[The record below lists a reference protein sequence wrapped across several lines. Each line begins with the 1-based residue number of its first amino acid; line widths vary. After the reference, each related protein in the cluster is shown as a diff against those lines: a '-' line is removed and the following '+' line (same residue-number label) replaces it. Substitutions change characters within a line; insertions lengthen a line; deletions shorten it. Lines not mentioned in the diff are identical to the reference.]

1 MHSAPRIA
9 ARLLVAFALAGCVA
23 AHQGPKP
30 APGAPTATSS
40 IPVAVWFDD
49 YREVLAGTLTLDPVL
64 HLGFVDL
71 QSKVSGARCVG
82 QSRMV
87 LMPPG
92 TGPGSGSCEGVRGAI
107 SLGCSDG
114 RSLAGAWQSS
124 GRCEQAYGVGQD
136 ADGARFHLI
145 YGMSPVGNGLV
156 VGDALESLR
165 DRPALPPIGDAEGTS
180 ARKASTGTGFFV
192 TRSGHVLT
200 AMHVVEGAQQV
211 QVLVGDD
218 LLDAR
223 VLATDESDDLALL
236 EVQSIARPLPVRRT
250 SGLAKGEEVL
260 TLGYPVPVL
269 QGRELKATFG
279 HVNALSGLQGDPRFA
294 QVDVPIQPGNSGGP
308 LLDDEGEVVGVV
320 MGTLDPS
327 VLGRVAGFVPQ
338 NVNYALKSER
348 VQRFLSRNLPQDALL
363 DDTAERHRASLEE
376 LIAQAETSVV
386 LVVAQ

>member
-1 MHSAPRIA
+1 MHSALRVA
-9 ARLLVAFALAGCVA
+9 ALLLLAGCAVGRETPETA
-23 AHQGPKP
+23 RSG
-30 APGAPTATSS
+30 GAGTSS

-49 YREVLAGTLTLDPVL
+49 YREVLAGTLTLDPLL
-64 HLGFVDL
+64 HVGFVDL
-71 QSKVSGARCVG
+71 QSQASGIRCVG
-82 QSRMV
+82 ESRV
-87 LMPPG
+87 VRMPPS
-92 TGPGSGSCEGVRGAI
+92 TGPSSGTCAGVRGAL

-114 RSLAGAWQSS
+114 RSLAGTWRSE
-124 GRCEQAYGVGQD
+124 GRCGQAYGLGQD
-136 ADGARFHLI
+136 GDGARFHLV
-145 YGMSPVGNGLV
+145 YGMSHVGARLV
-156 VGDALESLR
+156 VGDALDSLR
-165 DRPALPPIGDAEGTS
+165 ERPALPPLDDDAGAA
-180 ARKASTGTGFFV
+180 ARKSSTGTGFFV

-200 AMHVVEGAQQV
+200 AKHVVDGAQQV

-223 VLATDESDDLALL
+223 VLATDENDDLALL
-236 EVQSIARPLPVRRT
+236 EVQSITRPLPVRRT

-348 VQRFLSRNLPQDALL
+348 LQRFLARNLPENALL
-363 DDTAERHRASLEE
+363 DDTETRQRSPLEE
-376 LIAQAETSVV
+376 LIAQAESSVV

>member
-1 MHSAPRIA
+1 MPPAPRALLRILLA
-9 ARLLVAFALAGCVA
+9 LLLVSCAAGSPGRRAAPSAVRTPTSVPVA
-23 AHQGPKP
+23 A
-30 APGAPTATSS
+30 
-40 IPVAVWFDD
+40 WFDD
-49 YREVLAGTLTLDPVL
+49 YREVLSGTLTVDPVL
-64 HLGFVDL
+64 HTGFLDL
-71 QSKVSGARCVG
+71 QSEVSGIRCVG
-82 QSRMV
+82 ESRLV

-92 TGPGSGSCEGVRGAI
+92 TGAAGGSCDGVRGAI

-114 RSLAGAWQSS
+114 RSLAGAWQSH
-124 GRCEQAYGVGQD
+124 GRCGQAYGVGQD
-136 ADGARFHLI
+136 ADGARFHLV
-145 YGMSPVGNGLV
+145 YGMSPIGNGLV
-156 VGDALESLR
+156 VSDALESLH
-165 DRPALPPIGDAEGTS
+165 DRPALPPVGDAEGAA

-200 AMHVVEGAQQV
+200 AEHVVEGAQQV

-223 VLATDESDDLALL
+223 VLARDTNDDLALL
-236 EVQSIARPLPVRRT
+236 EVQAITRPLPVRRT

-327 VLGRVAGFVPQ
+327 LLGQVAGFVPQ

-348 VQRFLSRNLPQDALL
+348 VERFLSRNLPQDALL
-363 DDTAERHRASLEE
+363 DDTTERHPSPLEE
-376 LIAQAETSVV
+376 LIAQAEASVV
-386 LVVAQ
+386 LVIAQ

>member
-1 MHSAPRIA
+1 M
-9 ARLLVAFALAGCVA
+9 
-23 AHQGPKP
+23 
-30 APGAPTATSS
+30 
-40 IPVAVWFDD
+40 
-49 YREVLAGTLTLDPVL
+49 
-64 HLGFVDL
+64 VD
-71 QSKVSGARCVG
+71 
-82 QSRMV
+82 
-87 LMPPG
+87 
-92 TGPGSGSCEGVRGAI
+92 
-107 SLGCSDG
+107 
-114 RSLAGAWQSS
+114 
-124 GRCEQAYGVGQD
+124 
-136 ADGARFHLI
+136 
-145 YGMSPVGNGLV
+145 
-156 VGDALESLR
+156 
-165 DRPALPPIGDAEGTS
+165 
-180 ARKASTGTGFFV
+180 
-192 TRSGHVLT
+192 
-200 AMHVVEGAQQV
+200 GAQQV

-236 EVQSIARPLPVRRT
+236 EIQSITRPLPVRRT

-348 VQRFLSRNLPQDALL
+348 LQRFLARNLPENALL
-363 DDTAERHRASLEE
+363 DDTETRQRAPLEE
-376 LIAQAETSVV
+376 LIAQAESSVV